1 FKTDFIDKP
10 ALFSTEQIPCPSDF
24 QIFHSNVETTSQIRK
39 LFQSLEAFSGFFG
52 HQTIRRAN
60 KITKRL
66 FVASPDTTSHLV
78 QIRQSEIVS
87 IIDKNSVSIRYVQP
101 AFDNRG
107 GNQHIIFPIDKIE

>member
-1 FKTDFIDKP
+1 F
-10 ALFSTEQIPCPSDF
+10 ATEQIPCSSDF
-24 QIFHSNVETTSQIRK
+24 QIFHSNVETASQIRK
-39 LFQSLEAFSGFFG
+39 LFQGLNAFSGFFG
-52 HQTIRRAN
+52 HQTIRRTN

-78 QIRQSEIVS
+78 QIRLAKIVG
-87 IIDKNSVSIRYVQP
+87 IIEENSVGIRYVQP